1 MKSDTE
7 RVNLQSFLSKLDK
20 SKKSLCYVDSI
31 LHFKKVQQV
40 QEVSDTEILFLIN
53 NKSLIREISNSNYEF
68 IYFKNYFYLIKTIFD
83 LRKQKFNFYVAA
95 CVDQIYFQLIYFLC
109 IFSFFIS
116 IDEGIFSVDKFS
128 RFNAEKNFN
137 QDTHKLFFYLEKI
150 FSYPKVPRYFL
161 KESLYHFGWFN
172 KTLYKH
178 TILEEKVILMK
189 PPLKHQSEN
198 LKVFI
203 GQPFKWMGLEGDNEN
218 QVISFIKN
226 ERIDI
231 YIQHPRETKQ
241 NSIISN
247 ISCPIVCIDTNAE
260 NFLNMLSQEKLS
272 VFSYMSSVIFGISPR
287 IDINIIS
294 LPVNKDLQIRHEA
307 FIDML
312 QVSEIK
318 HKVVSHDR

>member
-1 MKSDTE
+1 MKSDNE
-7 RVNLQSFLSKLDK
+7 LVDFQAFLSKLDK
-20 SKKSLCYVDSI
+20 TKKSLCYVDSI
-31 LHFKKVQQV
+31 LHFKKAQQV
-40 QEVSDTEILFLIN
+40 QELSETEIVFLTN
-53 NKSLIREISNSNYEF
+53 NESLTREISNLNYEF
-68 IYFKNYFYLIKTIFD
+68 IYFKNYLSLIKIIFD
-83 LRKQKFNFYVAA
+83 LRKQKFNFYMAA

-109 IFSFFIS
+109 SFSFFVS

-137 QDTHKLFFYLEKI
+137 KQTHKLFFYIEKI
-150 FSYPKVPRYFL
+150 FGYPKVPQYFL

-172 KTLYKH
+172 KNLYKN
-178 TILEEKVILMK
+178 TILEERVVLMK
-189 PPLKHQSEN
+189 TLSKNQSEN

-203 GQPFKWMGLEGDNEN
+203 GQPFKWMGLDHDNEN

-226 ERIDI
+226 ERIDF

-247 ISCPIVCIDTNAE
+247 VSCPIISIDTNAE
-260 NFLNMLSQEKLS
+260 NFLNLLSQEKLS
-272 VFSYMSSVIFGISPR
+272 VFLYMSSVIFGISSR

-294 LPVNKDLQIRHEA
+294 LPVNPELQIRHDA

-318 HKVVSHDR
+318 YKILQHDR